1 MKALRLLLYFA
12 LGLALG
18 TASALSFA
26 GTFTSYQGSAFR
38 NINGTTY
45 WKGDATSFAASK
57 ATVMET
63 VKVGG
68 TFIPVPTFGQVTGA
82 ALAAVRMTPGF
93 AGAALISWL
102 ASQGLE
108 LMDGQWKKPDN
119 STQAPS
125 EYGQCSSAGL
135 STEAASLMPTGTGQT
150 ASDCM
155 NAAMSAINS
164 VTGYWYVKD
173 PQMSCTASSC
183 SFSYQ
188 YYSPQ
193 DSYTWRS
200 QNISGWSK
208 VTTQCPDG
216 WVLEGT
222 ICRSNGYSP
231 AGDSDWD
238 KVLGIQPPAEV
249 MADLCR
255 RLSAM
260 GSGCETTGNG
270 TLKASAPLSDW
281 QTDPNTGE
289 RTRDTA
295 NWNPKPNASDPFAGE
310 ITTTRE
316 KETPQ
321 IDPKTGQPTGSTNT
335 SETDTTKD
343 QDFCTLH
350 PDSLACSTF
359 GKADEPDKLDQTK
372 QVSITPDTGFGP
384 QDGTCPADLTYTVH
398 LTGTQLR
405 FSYQPVCTGL
415 RTFRPVII
423 GMAWISGVLIFLG
436 ITRKAQG

>member
-1 MKALRLLLYFA
+1 MKSLRLLLYFA

-26 GTFTSYQGSAFR
+26 GTYTSYQGSAFR

-45 WKGDATSFAASK
+45 WKGDATSFSASK
-57 ATVMET
+57 ATVIESF
-63 VKVGG
+63 KVGG
-68 TFIPVPTFGQVTGA
+68 TYITVPTFGQVTGA
-82 ALAAVRMTPGF
+82 ALAAVRMTPGL
-93 AGAALISWL
+93 AGAALLSYL
-102 ASQGLE
+102 AGQGLE
-108 LMDGQWKKPDN
+108 LIADQWKKKAEPTTPVQSGTCAVAFGPTEATTLADCISR
-119 STQAPS
+119 STANMQAQYPS
-125 EYGQCSSAGL
+125 PWQVKYKEHDAASGNLKWDIWHPYGQ
-135 STEAASLMPTGTGQT
+135 
-150 ASDCM
+150 
-155 NAAMSAINS
+155 
-164 VTGYWYVKD
+164 YWYVA
-173 PQMSCTASSC
+173 QQG
-183 SFSYQ
+183 SFSNATP
-188 YYSPQ
+188 S
-193 DSYTWRS
+193 
-200 QNISGWSK
+200 
-208 VTTQCPDG
+208 CPAG
-216 WVLEGT
+216 STLV
-222 ICRSNGYSP
+222 NGMCQSSEYVP

-238 KVLGIQPPAEV
+238 RVRGVQPPAEV
-249 MADLCR
+249 MADLCQ
-255 RLSAM
+255 RLAKL
-260 GSGCETTGNG
+260 GTGCEVTAAG

-281 QTDPNTGE
+281 QTNPTTGE
-289 RTRDTA
+289 RTREMA

-321 IDPKTGQPTGSTNT
+321 IDPQTGQPTGTT
-335 SETDTTKD
+335 QTTETDTTKD

-350 PDSLACSTF
+350 PDSLACATF
-359 GKADEPDKLDQTK
+359 GKPDEPEKLDQTK

-436 ITRKAQG
+436 ISRKAQG